1 MRIKGMADILVV
13 DDVAENLHM
22 LQLILRQQGHTVLA
36 AINAE
41 VALNIIHRKP
51 PELVIT
57 DIKMPGTSGIELCK
71 LLKAEKHTSHIPV
84 IFVSAHSDTDWIVE
98 ALHAGGNDYITKPFI
113 PAEILARVDTQIKL
127 LDAQKSAVKQQLSQV
142 MNEMVIGVA
151 HEINTPLG
159 TAITAVSHCSDTIYK
174 LVSSLKEGEVSLD
187 EITDKLAECDTSLSL
202 SERNLTRVAKFVSM
216 VKQIARVECPVSPTR
231 VSLLEFAEKVQCAW
245 LNKPVSIEIIV
256 HHEGAALFDGG
267 LLASVID
274 TLIANSLSHGR
285 QEGKLEVRIG
295 LGIEDTQLIVSYLD
309 NGLGLD
315 GISEE
320 DMLKPFV
327 TTKRGNTGH
336 VGLSASVAANLIVNA
351 LNGRYQVHDRQHGLE
366 WQISLPVEP
375 I

>member
-1 MRIKGMADILVV
+1 MADILVV

-41 VALNIIHRKP
+41 IALNIIKRKP

-71 LLKAEKHTSHIPV
+71 ILKTEKHTSHIPV
-84 IFVSAHSDTDWIVE
+84 IFVSVHSDTDWIVE

-159 TAITAVSHCSDTIYK
+159 TAITAVSHCSDTVHK
-174 LVSSLKEGEVSLD
+174 LISALQTNSADPEVFA
-187 EITDKLAECDTSLSL
+187 DKLAQCDTSLAL
-202 SERNLTRVAKFVSM
+202 SQKNLTRVAKFVSM

-231 VSLLEFAEKVQCAW
+231 VNLIDLADKVHSAW
-245 LNKPVSIEIIV
+245 SDKPVDV
-256 HHEGAALFDGG
+256 HVAVNQNQVAVFDGG
-267 LLASVID
+267 LVASVLD

-285 QEGKLEVRIG
+285 QEGALQVNIVIS
-295 LGIEDTQLIVSYLD
+295 IEDGVLSISCED

-351 LNGRYQVHDRQHGLE
+351 LDGTYSVRNHQHGLE
-366 WQISLPVEP
+366 WQISLPVDAV
-375 I
+375 

>member
-1 MRIKGMADILVV
+1 MADILVV

-41 VALNIIHRKP
+41 IALSIIQRKP

-71 LLKAEKHTSHIPV
+71 LLKAEMHTSHIPV

-159 TAITAVSHCSDTIYK
+159 TAITAVSHCGDTVNK
-174 LVSSLKEGEVSLD
+174 LVAALEAGRAD
-187 EITDKLAECDTSLSL
+187 TAMFTDKLRECDTSLAL
-202 SERNLTRVAKFVSM
+202 SQRNLNKVAKFVSM

-245 LNKPVSIEIIV
+245 SGKPVELHLV
-256 HHEGAALFDGG
+256 VPKDLVAVFDGG
-267 LLASVID
+267 LLASVLD
-274 TLIANSLSHGR
+274 TLIANSLAHGR
-285 QEGKLEVRIG
+285 QQGTLQVTIALDIEEGKLTVRY
-295 LGIEDTQLIVSYLD
+295 QD

-351 LNGRYQVHDRQHGLE
+351 LEGNYCVQNREDGLL
-366 WQISLPVEP
+366 WQIALPVEP
-375 I
+375 V

>member
-1 MRIKGMADILVV
+1 MADILVV

-41 VALNIIHRKP
+41 IALNIIQRKP

-71 LLKAEKHTSHIPV
+71 LLKADKHTSHIPV

-159 TAITAVSHCSDTIYK
+159 TAITAVSHCADTVNK
-174 LVSSLKEGEVSLD
+174 LANTLKAGRAD
-187 EITDKLAECDTSLSL
+187 AAMFTDKLKECDISLEL
-202 SERNLTRVAKFVSM
+202 SQRNLTRVAKFVSM

-245 LNKPVSIEIIV
+245 ADKPLELNIV
-256 HHEGAALFDGG
+256 VYQDLVALFDGG

-274 TLIANSLSHGR
+274 TLITNSLSHGR
-285 QEGKLEVRIG
+285 QQGTLQVTINLHIEEGK
-295 LGIEDTQLIVSYLD
+295 LIVSYLD

-315 GISEE
+315 GISQE

-336 VGLSASVAANLIVNA
+336 VGLSASVAANLIVSA
-351 LNGRYQVHDRQHGLE
+351 LKGSYCVQNHQEGLQ
-366 WQISLPVEP
+366 WQISVPVEAV
-375 I
+375 